1 MTVGQYITLI
11 EQAVVSGVLTGGVYA
26 LMAAGLTLVFG
37 VMDIINI
44 AQGAFVILG
53 AYLSYW
59 LSLHLGLDLFLG
71 LFITIP
77 VMFVLGLLL
86 EWLLIRPLKRNRTQL
101 SILVTYAIA
110 LIIEGALNIYFS
122 PNNVK
127 LFAWYTTTSIQVGTF
142 YLPVIYL
149 MAFGMSVAL
158 LAGLYFLLYRTKFGR
173 SIRATTQNRAAALL
187 VGIDVERTSMIT
199 FAIGVAL
206 AAAGGM
212 AFGST
217 NAFNAGSH
225 YDLISR
231 LLVIIILG
239 GMGSVNGA
247 LLAAVGMLV
256 IEDVTAVVWSPVWA
270 STVFYALLVVLL
282 LFRPQGLF
290 GKLAARNQ

>member
-1 MTVGQYITLI
+1 MMSLI
-11 EQAVVSGVLTGGVYA
+11 AQAVVSGVLTGGVYA

-44 AQGAFVILG
+44 AQGAFVVLG

-59 LSLHLGLDLFLG
+59 LALHLGLDLFLG

-77 VMFVLGLLL
+77 VMFVFGMIL
-86 EWLLIRPLKRNRTQL
+86 EFALIRPLKRDRTQL
-101 SILVTYAIA
+101 SILVTYAMA
-110 LIIEGALNIYFS
+110 LIIEGALNIIFS
-122 PNNVK
+122 PDNVK
-127 LFAWYTTTSIQVGTF
+127 LRAWYTTASIQIGSF
-142 YLPVIYL
+142 YLADIYL
-149 MAFGMSVAL
+149 MAFGMAVVL

-173 SIRATTQNRAAALL
+173 SVRATTQNRSAALL
-187 VGIDVERTSMIT
+187 IGIDVERVSMLT
-199 FAIGVAL
+199 FALGVAL

-239 GMGSVNGA
+239 GLGSVNGA
-247 LLAAVGMLV
+247 LIASVGMLV
-256 IEDVTAVVWSPVWA
+256 IEDVTAVFPFAGPVWA